1 MSGAVAMGTNKIT
14 GAGDPTAAQDVAT
27 KAYTDSILGSATS
40 AATSASAASTS
51 ASNSA
56 TSASNASTS
65 ESNAST
71 SASASASSAAA
82 AATTYDEFD
91 DRYLGSKSSNP
102 TVDNDGNALLTGA
115 LYYNTTVPE
124 MRVYTSSAWQQVA
137 PVTTN
142 NYNINNADGGFANST
157 YTAPQT
163 INGGTA

>member
-1 MSGAVAMGTNKIT
+1 MSGAIAMGTNKIT
-14 GAGDPTAAQDVAT
+14 GMGDPTAAQDAST

-40 AATSASAASTS
+40 AATSATAA
-51 ASNSA
+51 A

-65 ESNAST
+65 ASSAST
-71 SASASASSAAA
+71 SATNAGNSETAAASSAAA
-82 AATTYDEFD
+82 AATTYDNFD
-91 DRYLGSKSSNP
+91 DRYLGAKASDP
-102 TVDNDGNALLTGA
+102 TVDNDGDALLTGA

-137 PVTTN
+137 PTTTN

>member
-1 MSGAVAMGTNKIT
+1 MSGAIAMGTNKIT

-40 AATSASAASTS
+40 AATSAAAAATSASAASTS
-51 ASNSA
+51 ASGAATSATNAGNSA
-56 TSASNASTS
+56 TAAAS
-65 ESNAST
+65 
-71 SASASASSAAA
+71 SASSAASL
-82 AATTYDEFD
+82 YDQFD

-102 TVDNDGNALLTGA
+102 SVDNDGNALLTGA

-142 NYNINNADGGFANST
+142 NFNINNADGGFANST

>member
-1 MSGAVAMGTNKIT
+1 MGTNKIT

-40 AATSASAASTS
+40 AATSAAA
-51 ASNSA
+51 AA

-65 ESNAST
+65 ASGAAT
-71 SASASASSAAA
+71 SATNAGNSATAAASSASSAASL
-82 AATTYDEFD
+82 YDQFD

-142 NYNINNADGGFANST
+142 NFNINNADGGFANST